1 MGTME
6 LAAIGLA
13 GSGIGTVLGVP
24 MVWRAH
30 RSASTLRLMGA
41 WLLAVS
47 AVAAIISARVIG
59 WLPGNAVVEHS
70 VNLLGLTTYPLL
82 FLYIRQQTHPSST
95 LANAWRLWIPLVVYL
110 AVMAVRGAIG
120 TGTGVPF
127 VWLLPILLA
136 FTAACGWLVLR
147 REQPHRTGLMP
158 AEWLVGF
165 LVLLNAAQIVRM
177 LFGHIA
183 PIPALVPFVITTG
196 FLAVVGLLAWRAVT
210 STLSATGDAESPRYE
225 KSGLD
230 DAAARVLLGRLD
242 DALTRERLFTDAG
255 LTLGRLAAAVDSTPH
270 QLSEVLNRHATVTF
284 HELVNRH
291 RVDEVKKQLRDPDAD
306 RYTVEGIGAD
316 AGFGSR
322 SALYAAF
329 RRFEGTT
336 PTAYRRQR

>member
-1 MGTME
+1 
-6 LAAIGLA
+6 
-13 GSGIGTVLGVP
+13 
-24 MVWRAH
+24 
-30 RSASTLRLMGA
+30 MGA

-47 AVAAIISARVIG
+47 AVAAIISARVMG
-59 WLPGNAVVEHS
+59 WLPGSAMVEHS

-95 LANAWRLWIPLVVYL
+95 LANAWRLWLPLVAYL
-110 AVMAVRGAIG
+110 AVLAVRGAIG

-136 FTAACGWLVLR
+136 FTAACAALVIR
-147 REQPHRTGLMP
+147 REHAGRTGLMP
-158 AEWLVGF
+158 AEWIVGF
-165 LVLLNAAQIVRM
+165 LVVLNVAQIVRM
-177 LFGHIA
+177 LFGHVA

-196 FLAVVGLLAWRAVT
+196 FLAVVGLLAWRAVATTT
-210 STLSATGDAESPRYE
+210 SAAGAAESPRYE

-230 DAAARVLLGRLD
+230 DTAARELLDRID
-242 DALTRERLFTDAG
+242 DALTRERVFTDAS

-270 QLSEVLNRHATVTF
+270 QVSEVLNRYATVTF

-291 RVDEVKKQLRDPDAD
+291 RVDEVKKQLCDPAAD
-306 RYTVEGIGAD
+306 RYTVEGIGVD
-316 AGFGSR
+316 VGFGSR